1 MEEAIKATTNT
12 RIEKAVEKK
21 LQFAF
26 TEDAGSYQLKKI
38 ATESAIDT
46 MNENKY
52 VQKLGVE
59 QIYNEHVLSSL
70 NTAVTRFVQD
80 EAEKTL
86 ENTHVLVPQEQA
98 DVEATITYTE
108 TSLTAII
115 ETLLQELN
123 NRMTDIRSTIHRATS
138 GMHNEIRNLDMKIT
152 ELNELWM
159 NPWKIFRIVSTLSM
173 NSSRNRQNKNTGT
186 STRWG
191 RLLICNRIDKCRL
204 NSSSSTGAS

>member
-152 ELNELWM
+152 ELNEL
-159 NPWKIFRIVSTLSM
+159 
-173 NSSRNRQNKNTGT
+173 
-186 STRWG
+186 
-191 RLLICNRIDKCRL
+191 
-204 NSSSSTGAS
+204 